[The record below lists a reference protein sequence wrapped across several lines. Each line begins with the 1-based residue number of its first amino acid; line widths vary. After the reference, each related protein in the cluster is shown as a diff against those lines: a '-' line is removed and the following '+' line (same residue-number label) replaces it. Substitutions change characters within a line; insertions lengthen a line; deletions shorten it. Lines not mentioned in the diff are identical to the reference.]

1 MTNRRMLVLGLLIV
15 ALVLIAAP
23 AVIATQ
29 ALLRGDVDEAWR
41 VFGPVLLVP
50 LGFLLV
56 GGIWSLRR
64 GQDDRE

>member
-1 MTNRRMLVLGLLIV
+1 MSRRVILLVLLIV

-23 AVIATQ
+23 AVIATR
-29 ALLRGDVDEAWR
+29 AILRGNVDEAWS

-56 GGIWSLRR
+56 GVIWSFRR
-64 GQDDRE
+64 GPDKRE

>member
-1 MTNRRMLVLGLLIV
+1 MPRRVILVALLIV

-23 AVIATQ
+23 AVIAMR
-29 ALLRGDVDEAWR
+29 AILRGNVDEAWS

-56 GGIWSLRR
+56 GVIWSFRR
-64 GQDDRE
+64 GPDNRE

>member
-1 MTNRRMLVLGLLIV
+1 MYRRMLVLGLLIV

-29 ALLRGDVDEAWR
+29 ALLRGDVDAAWS

-50 LGFLLV
+50 LGLLLV
-56 GGIWSLRR
+56 GVIWSFRR
-64 GQDDRE
+64 GPVDRE

>member
-1 MTNRRMLVLGLLIV
+1 MYRRMLVLGLLIV

-29 ALLRGDVDEAWR
+29 ALLRGDVDEAWS

-50 LGFLLV
+50 LGLLLV
-56 GGIWSLRR
+56 GGIWSFRR
-64 GQDDRE
+64 GPDDRE

>member
-1 MTNRRMLVLGLLIV
+1 MYRRMLVLGLLIV

-29 ALLRGDVDEAWR
+29 ALLRGDVDKAWS

-50 LGFLLV
+50 LGLLLV
-56 GGIWSLRR
+56 GVIWSFRR
-64 GQDDRE
+64 GPVDRE

>member
-1 MTNRRMLVLGLLIV
+1 MCRRMLVLGLLIV

-29 ALLRGDVDEAWR
+29 AMLRGDVDEAWS

-50 LGFLLV
+50 LGLLLV
-56 GGIWSLRR
+56 GVIWSFRR
-64 GQDDRE
+64 GPVDRE